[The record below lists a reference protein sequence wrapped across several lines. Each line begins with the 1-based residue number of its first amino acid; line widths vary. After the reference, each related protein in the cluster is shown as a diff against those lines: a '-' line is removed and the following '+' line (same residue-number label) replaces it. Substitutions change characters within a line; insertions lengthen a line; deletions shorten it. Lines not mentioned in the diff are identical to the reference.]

1 MFFFYFFKSNFFYFE
16 NIYGI
21 HISKLLC
28 LGFHIL
34 ASIITSPI
42 LYLIIVYEKNFDYR
56 TLINQMVSSLMC
68 NALAYNLIMTPLTLL
83 FTIISPIDSPIVC
96 RIYFIVNNVIS
107 FHMLF
112 LIDAMLIIKYIFIF
126 HLRNPTAV
134 QDDFWTFWINLW
146 TFMFFLLSTTVV
158 ITLPGIDPPR
168 VTICIGKI
176 PLKHI
181 NAPYKFIA
189 HIIFSLLSTFL
200 IHKGFH
206 SLH

>member
-1 MFFFYFFKSNFFYFE
+1 MFFFFYFFNSNLFYFE

-42 LYLIIVYEKNFDYR
+42 LYLIIVYEKNCNYR

-96 RIYFIVNNVIS
+96 HFFSHAISDWCNANYQIYFHFPFEKPHRS
-107 FHMLF
+107 S
-112 LIDAMLIIKYIFIF
+112 
-126 HLRNPTAV
+126 R
-134 QDDFWTFWINLW
+134 W
-146 TFMFFLLSTTVV
+146 LLD
-158 ITLPGIDPPR
+158 ILD
-168 VTICIGKI
+168 
-176 PLKHI
+176 
-181 NAPYKFIA
+181 
-189 HIIFSLLSTFL
+189 
-200 IHKGFH
+200 
-206 SLH
+206 